1 MGRKKRAPGEYGT
14 DDANQIW
21 YCLNIC
27 EIPKERCYGECWSS
41 PYKEVRDMMKEE
53 AKKAR
58 EEYEKE
64 HGTC

>member
-1 MGRKKRAPGEYGT
+1 MENKKREPGGYGA

-27 EIPKERCYGECWSS
+27 KIPENRCFGDCWSS
-41 PYKEVRDMMKEE
+41 PYKDVRDMMREK
-53 AKKAR
+53 ARQAR

-64 HGTC
+64 HGIC